1 MVPVLAGP
9 RAPWDPG
16 CEPGVLGRRWSAPP
30 QDRLM
35 KAPLIERTAVPDT
48 FCLFYVNN
56 FMGGSGLT
64 RLAVV
69 RSRPSGGGERL
80 ALISLRRCAPENPT
94 SSPWRR
100 DIHPTRS
107 FA

>member
-1 MVPVLAGP
+1 MYPRLSGAERTLAIGCVCAVRRSTAAIFGRRSHRDRSLVPVLAGP

-56 FMGGSGLT
+56 FIRGSILA

-69 RSRPSGGGERL
+69 RSR
-80 ALISLRRCAPENPT
+80 
-94 SSPWRR
+94 
-100 DIHPTRS
+100 
-107 FA
+107 